1 MVTTRSSI
9 KNLQPGRYVIIDN
22 EPCKVLD
29 VTTSKSGKHGGAKA
43 RLEAIGLFDNK
54 RRSVVKPADA
64 EMEVPIIEKKMGQVV
79 AITGNN
85 AQIMDMTD
93 YETFEIPIPEE
104 LKDKVAQGKEV
115 SYWIIMGKK
124 MLVEARG

>member
-9 KNLQPGRYVIIDN
+9 KNLQPGRYVVIDD

-43 RLEAIGLFDNK
+43 RLEAIGLLDNK

-64 EMEVPIIEKKMGQVV
+64 EMEVPIIEKKMGQVI
-79 AITGNN
+79 AIIGNN

-104 LKDKVAQGKEV
+104 LKDKVAQGKDV

>member
-9 KNLQPGRYVIIDN
+9 KNLQPGRYCVIDG

-29 VTTSKSGKHGGAKA
+29 VSHSVSGKHGGAKS

-64 EMEVPIIEKKMGQVV
+64 EMEVPIIEKKIGQVV
-79 AITGNN
+79 AIIGNS

-93 YETFEIPIPEE
+93 YETFDIPIPEE
-104 LKDKVAQGKEV
+104 LKDKIAQGKEV
-115 SYWIIMGKK
+115 SYWVIMGKK
-124 MLVEARG
+124 ILVETRG

>member
-9 KNLQPGRYVIIDN
+9 KNLQPGRYVVIDD

-43 RLEAIGLFDNK
+43 RLEAIGLLDNK

-104 LKDKVAQGKEV
+104 LKDKVAQGKDV

>member
-9 KNLQPGRYVIIDN
+9 KNLQPGRYVVIDE

-29 VTTSKSGKHGGAKA
+29 VTTSVSGKHGGAKA
-43 RLEAIGLFDNK
+43 RLEAVGLFDNK

-64 EMEVPIIEKKMGQVV
+64 EMEVPIIEKKIGQVV
-79 AITGNN
+79 AIMGNN

-93 YETFEIPIPEE
+93 YETFELAIPEE
-104 LKDKVAQGKEV
+104 LKDKIAQGKEV
-115 SYWIIMGKK
+115 SYWIIMGRK
-124 MLVEARG
+124 MLMEVRS

>member
-9 KNLQPGRYVIIDN
+9 KNLQPGRYVVIDD

-29 VTTSKSGKHGGAKA
+29 VTHSVSGKHGGAKA

-64 EMEVPIIEKKMGQVV
+64 EMEVPIIEKKVGQVV
-79 AITGNN
+79 AIAGNN

-93 YETFEIPIPEE
+93 YETFELPIPEE
-104 LKDKVAQGKEV
+104 LKNKIAQGKEV
-115 SYWIIMGKK
+115 SYWIIMGRKI
-124 MLVEARG
+124 MMEVRG